1 MAGKKE
7 EEGYYGEGEG
17 GRRERRS
24 KVAGK
29 KIPNV
34 RTMPRKGEKSARP
47 SLAPQSCK
55 KYEKRKHSPSFPIT
69 SDSFIIKGRGDR
81 RGEGREEA
89 FYCRQLEE
97 ERDNDAINFPGTDK
111 QTR

>member
-1 MAGKKE
+1 MARGK
-7 EEGYYGEGEG
+7 EG
-17 GRRERRS
+17 GGRGGP
-24 KVAGK
+24 KWPVK

-81 RGEGREEA
+81 RGEGRAEA